1 MYDIRDLIRQAYDL
15 KASDLFIKADSPP
28 MLRLHGRI
36 VPVEGTEK
44 LSGDETRRMAYSIM
58 SHEQIGR
65 FEHRHELDIG
75 WELDGLTRV
84 RTNIYQQRGTIG
96 VVSRLVPLKLY
107 TLEQLG
113 MPPAVGELTKARQG
127 LMLITGPTGSGKS
140 TTLAGMINKINEEQ
154 SKNIVTIEDPIE
166 FVHPDKK
173 CIISQREV
181 GIDTDSFSDA
191 LKYVLRQNPDIILI
205 GEMRDVESVS
215 VALQAAETG
224 HLVFGTLH
232 TSSAAETLERIV
244 NLFPPEDKMLLCM
257 RMSQSVRGFIAQ
269 KLLPRVDTV
278 GRVAAVEIMI
288 ATPTV
293 AKLIEEGKTGN
304 IYTAIQEGG
313 FWGMQTMNQ
322 CLTRYYKAGIISE
335 DDAMAAAG
343 NLTEL
348 RQMIRRP
355 GT

>member
-1 MYDIRDLIRQAYDL
+1 MYDIRELIRQSFEL
-15 KASDLFIKADSPP
+15 KASDLFIKAASPP

-36 VPVEGTEK
+36 QAMEGLEK
-44 LSGDETRRMAYSIM
+44 LSGDDCRRMAYSIM
-58 SHEQIGR
+58 THEQIGR

-96 VVSRLVPLKLY
+96 VVSRLVPLKIY
-107 TLEQLG
+107 TLDQLG
-113 MPPAVGELTKARQG
+113 MPPAVGELTKSRHG
-127 LMLITGPTGSGKS
+127 LILVTGPTGSGKS

-173 CIISQREV
+173 CILSQREV
-181 GIDTDSFSDA
+181 GIDTDSFADA

-205 GEMRDVESVS
+205 GEMRDIESVS

-232 TSSAAETLERIV
+232 TASAAETLERVV
-244 NLFPPEDKMLLCM
+244 NLFPPEDKALLCM
-257 RMSQSVRGFIAQ
+257 RMGQSVRGFLAQ

-288 ATPTV
+288 STPTV

-304 IYTAIQEGG
+304 IYTAIQEGN

-335 DDAMAAAG
+335 DDALAAAG